1 MSKITESLKSLK
13 KNSSNDIGEPDIRE
27 FWLVKHSSVELDCR
41 WWFLDE
47 VFDYDIWRT
56 CSASFLESLKEI
68 GLARFMKRYSSEE
81 ELELDVA
88 IKYSGNYKLRDL
100 GLEA

>member
-1 MSKITESLKSLK
+1 MSMESPKSLK
-13 KNSSNDIGEPDIRE
+13 TNSSNDVGESNIRE
-27 FWLVKHSSVELDCR
+27 FRLVKHSSVEFDHR

-47 VFDYDIWRT
+47 VFDYDLWRT
-56 CSASFLESLKEI
+56 CTVSFLKDLKDI

-88 IKYSGNYKLRDL
+88 IKYSGNYMLRDL
-100 GLEA
+100 DLVT

>member
-1 MSKITESLKSLK
+1 MSMELLKSLK
-13 KNSSNDIGEPDIRE
+13 KNDVGEPDIRE
-27 FWLVKHSSVELDCR
+27 FWLVKHSSVEFDHR

-47 VFDYDIWRT
+47 VFDYDLWRT
-56 CSASFLESLKEI
+56 CTVSFLKDLKDI

-88 IKYSGNYKLRDL
+88 IK
-100 GLEA
+100 